1 MFESLSTRL
10 QDVFKTL
17 RGETRL
23 TPETVE
29 AALREIRLAL
39 LEADVN
45 FKVVKAFVDRVRDRA
60 MGQDVLRSL
69 SPSQQV
75 VKIVRDEML
84 ALFGDSRGRPASRRP
99 SGRASSCCSG
109 CRAPAR
115 RRRPASWRK
124 WLTKQGTHPLL
135 VSTDVK
141 RPAAIQQLNV
151 VGQKAGGAGARPGG
165 TDGSGRAR
173 EGRAGRGRRTSGF
186 DVVIVDTAGRLH
198 IDDELMTELVAI
210 KDATEPSDLL
220 YVADAM
226 TGQDAIKSAGEF
238 NRRVGVT
245 GVVLTKL
252 DGDARG
258 GAALSVV
265 SVVGVPIAFVG
276 SGERLEDLEP
286 FHPDRVVSRVLGM
299 GDVLSLIERAEAGD
313 RPRRSRAA
321 RGEAPGERVH
331 ARGFPRSA
339 EDDPEDGAARA
350 DPRDAARDGQH
361 QGAGGATSRT
371 RSRSARVEAII
382 SSMTPDERRKQHI
395 INGSRRKR
403 IARGS
408 GTSVEEVNRL
418 LKQFV
423 QMQKMLKSLGGMA
436 GSGGRRR
443 QGCPAPG
450 DADAA
455 EQRLERSERRRRYW
469 LRRRRHAV
477 CGLGTQARS
486 EPAATGT
493 EPRGHTV
500 RRVRWS
506 SFVCGG
512 PDPRSA
518 RSSASSSPTRARR
531 ATAAS
536 SRSSGT
542 TTRAPSRRS

>member
-1 MFESLSTRL
+1 MFDSLSTRL

-23 TPETVE
+23 TPETIE

-84 ALFGDSRGRPASRRP
+84 ALFGDAEGGLQTTNKRPRVILLLGLQGA
-99 SGRASSCCSG
+99 GKTTTAG
-109 CRAPAR
+109 KLAA
-115 RRRPASWRK
+115 
-124 WLTKQGTHPLL
+124 WLTKQGRHPLL

-151 VGQKAGGAGARPGG
+151 VAQMASVRVHDPAGQMDPVARAKGAVAE
-165 TDGSGRAR
+165 A
-173 EGRAGRGRRTSGF
+173 ANLGF
-186 DVVIVDTAGRLH
+186 DVVIVDSAGRLH
-198 IDDELMTELVAI
+198 IDDELMAELVAI
-210 KDATEPSDLL
+210 KEATEPSDLL

-238 NRRVGVT
+238 NHRMGIT

-286 FHPDRVVSRVLGM
+286 FHPERVVSRVLGM
-299 GDVLSLIERAEAGD
+299 GDVLSLIERAEAAIDHDDAERLEEKIRANEFTLGD
-313 RPRRSRAA
+313 FRDQLRTIRKMGPLEQILGMLPGMGNLKAL
-321 RGEAPGERVH
+321 GENTPDEKQMGRI
-331 ARGFPRSA
+331 
-339 EDDPEDGAARA
+339 
-350 DPRDAARDGQH
+350 
-361 QGAGGATSRT
+361 
-371 RSRSARVEAII
+371 EAII
-382 SSMTPDERRKQHI
+382 DSMTPDERRKQHI

-403 IARGS
+403 IAKGS
-408 GTSVEEVNRL
+408 GTSVEEVNKL

-436 GSGGRRR
+436 GLSGGGKKARRR
-443 QGCPAPG
+443 AM
-450 DADAA
+450 
-455 EQRLERSERRRRYW
+455 EM
-469 LRRRRHAV
+469 LRN
-477 CGLGTQARS
+477 
-486 EPAATGT
+486 
-493 EPRGHTV
+493 
-500 RRVRWS
+500 
-506 SFVCGG
+506 
-512 PDPRSA
+512 
-518 RSSASSSPTRARR
+518 RA
-531 ATAAS
+531 
-536 SRSSGT
+536 
-542 TTRAPSRRS
+542 